1 MFDDVVV
8 DMAVRSRKREQLR
21 ARRWLE
27 CLQSCLGVKDFREF
41 QGMLRGEIL
50 DPSGVILIYDSWTLT
65 PVMHEIL
72 EFGFDKSSTN
82 KQIISGVVPG
92 LRAAHAGVEDDS
104 YPCHALVSA

>member
-1 MFDDVVV
+1 
-8 DMAVRSRKREQLR
+8 
-21 ARRWLE
+21 
-27 CLQSCLGVKDFREF
+27 
-41 QGMLRGEIL
+41 MLRGEIL

-104 YPCHALVSA
+104 YPCHALVSAQPLCLQTCSRLLRGAAKGYIDVSFRPRSFDKVKV